1 MQAKAWLVDEHEWGE
16 VGDGFF
22 NTNYHELTM
31 QHSLFTW
38 NLLRIYGY
46 LLSSALAVWSF
57 APKGE
62 LSKYGVN

>member
-31 QHSLFTW
+31 QHSLFT
-38 NLLRIYGY
+38 
-46 LLSSALAVWSF
+46 
-57 APKGE
+57 
-62 LSKYGVN
+62 